1 MFMLNIW
8 IIRGLIAVFLIS
20 IISATIGS
28 FSVFRGSTFF
38 VAGIAHGSLAGA
50 ALGIFVT
57 LYYFSFNPLLMAL
70 LFSIFFALS
79 IGYASHKKENV
90 DVAIGIMFAFS
101 MSLAILFLSLIK
113 EYASVAWGL
122 IIGDILLLSHQDLM
136 ILILSTIVILIFFLL
151 FYRKML
157 YSIFDP
163 ESAEA
168 SGIKSAYYETLLFIL
183 IAIGVVVL
191 LKCVGVILVYALL
204 VVPAASGKRFT
215 SSVTGT
221 ILISFFISLISGLF
235 GIFSSFYIDVAP
247 SSLAGLFAT
256 FIYFL
261 SLFKTK

>member
-1 MFMLNIW
+1 MFVFNVWVM
-8 IIRGLIAVFLIS
+8 RGLIAVFLIS
-20 IISATIGS
+20 IVSATIGS

-50 ALGIFVT
+50 ALGIFIT
-57 LYYFSFNPLLMAL
+57 LYYFNFNPLLMAL
-70 LFSIFFALS
+70 LFSLFFALS
-79 IGYASHKKENV
+79 IGYASHRRENV

-122 IIGDILLLSHQDLM
+122 IIGDVLLLSQEDVE
-136 ILILSTIVILIFFLL
+136 ILILSVIILLILFII

-168 SGIKSAYYETLLFIL
+168 SGIKSVYYETLLFIL

-221 ILISFFISLISGLF
+221 IISSFFISLISGLF
-235 GIFSSFYIDVAP
+235 GIFSSFYINVAP
-247 SSLAGLFAT
+247 SALAGLFAT
-256 FIYFL
+256 FVYFL
-261 SLFKTK
+261 SLFKR